1 MYGTAKYQLPA
12 GGKSRTS
19 ESIWL
24 GLARML
30 SLGMSFVLAAIL
42 SRYMTVDGYGTYRQV
57 LYVYTTLLTF
67 FAFGLPQCYS
77 YFLSVRPVNEGRS
90 IILSSTYKCNFL
102 GADNKQ

>member
-42 SRYMTVDGYGTYRQV
+42 SRYMTVDGMEHIVRFCTYTR
-57 LYVYTTLLTF
+57 L
-67 FAFGLPQCYS
+67 C
-77 YFLSVRPVNEGRS
+77 
-90 IILSSTYKCNFL
+90 
-102 GADNKQ
+102 

>member
-67 FAFGLPQCYS
+67 FAFGLPS
-77 YFLSVRPVNEGRS
+77 AIRIFFLSV
-90 IILSSTYKCNFL
+90 LSMKDDL
-102 GADNKQ
+102 